1 MSQPKTRVHWPMLI
15 TGLVL
20 ITLMVVF
27 FKNTFSFDPNRID
40 SPLIDQVA
48 PAFELPRLGD
58 GVLVDRGSLEGK
70 PTVINFWATWCASC
84 PMEHPLLVRAAK
96 EFEGRATFVGIAY
109 NDKNAAISSWLRR
122 NGGEAYPTLVD
133 VNGKAAIAYGVYG
146 VPETYVLDRD
156 GIVRYKHTGPI
167 NPRALYQQLMGLL

>member
-1 MSQPKTRVHWPMLI
+1 MSQPKTRVHWPLLI

-20 ITLMVVF
+20 IALLVAF
-27 FKNTFSFDPNRID
+27 FKTSFGFDPKRID
-40 SPLIDQVA
+40 SPLIDQPA
-48 PAFELPRLGD
+48 PEFELPRLGD
-58 GVLVDRGSLEGK
+58 DVLVSRGSLEGK

-84 PMEHPLLVRAAK
+84 PMEHPMLVRAAR

-109 NDKNAAISSWLRR
+109 NDKNQAISSWLRR

-146 VPETYVLDRD
+146 VPETYVLDRE

-167 NPRALYQQLMGLL
+167 NPQALYQQIMGLL